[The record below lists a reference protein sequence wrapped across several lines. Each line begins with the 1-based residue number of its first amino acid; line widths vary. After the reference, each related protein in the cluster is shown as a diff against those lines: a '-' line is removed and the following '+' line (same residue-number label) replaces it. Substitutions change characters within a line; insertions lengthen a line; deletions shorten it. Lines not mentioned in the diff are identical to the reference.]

1 MRHQLASSLQCP
13 PSATSVSALTG
24 VKGTRG
30 GGKGQ
35 PKSCLAAVA
44 QTLPWQAPH
53 ATTAAQ
59 LGRVPIWLM
68 AHLFQRDVR
77 SDTVSF
83 AVWPANSSDHQV
95 QRCLPPPWRNVATA
109 AAAPPGA
116 LLFPLPSGSITGDSA
131 FSECQFTAADAG
143 TLPGSKICARLV
155 CCHDPPL
162 RRRVL
167 SDTPAASPTQY
178 SPPGQNRRPTCRR
191 RSFSPARRY

>member
-35 PKSCLAAVA
+35 PKAASPPSHRLCPA
-44 QTLPWQAPH
+44 SSH

-68 AHLFQRDVR
+68 AHLFQRDV
-77 SDTVSF
+77 F
-83 AVWPANSSDHQV
+83 AATQYRLRFG
-95 QRCLPPPWRNVATA
+95 QRIQAIIKCKGACHRRGETSPLPPLRRR
-109 AAAPPGA
+109 A
-116 LLFPLPSGSITGDSA
+116 LPFPLPSGSITGDSA

-143 TLPGSKICARLV
+143 TLPGSKICAAGLLPMIHRYSV
-155 CCHDPPL
+155 VFYP
-162 RRRVL
+162 
-167 SDTPAASPTQY
+167 TPQQHRQLNIRHRAKTA
-178 SPPGQNRRPTCRR
+178 GQPVAGDR
-191 RSFSPARRY
+191 SPARRY